1 MCGCGAPNLPQN
13 DMPESLLTSSGNFDP
28 ESVVKVIDP
37 ESKQTMV
44 VMEYVGSNQSTFSV
58 NSRVARGIQYR
69 FGNNDSH
76 RRRPVFIGDI
86 DFLLGLN
93 TQGERDFSVVSNI
106 AVPDTQDPA
115 AFLGH
120 PISA

>member
-1 MCGCGAPNLPQN
+1 MCGCLSPVFPTN
-13 DMPESLLTSSGNFDP
+13 DMPNSLLSSSGNFDP
-28 ESVVKVIDP
+28 ESVVKVVDP

-44 VMEYVGSNQSTFSV
+44 VMEYVGPNQSTFSV

-93 TQGERDFSVVSNI
+93 TKGERDFQVVSNI
-106 AVPDTQDPA
+106 AVPEHHDPA
-115 AFLGH
+115 AFLGY
-120 PISA
+120 PIAM

>member
-1 MCGCGAPNLPQN
+1 MCGCGSPILPTN
-13 DMPESLLTSSGNFDP
+13 DMPESLLSSSGNFDR
-28 ESVVKVIDP
+28 ESVILVTDP
-37 ESKQTMV
+37 ESKQQMA
-44 VMEYVGSNQSTFSV
+44 VMEYVGPNASTFTV
-58 NSRVARGIQYR
+58 NSRVSRVSYR

-93 TQGERDFSVVSNI
+93 TQGERDFHVVSNI
-106 AVPDTQDPA
+106 AVPDTQDPS

-120 PISA
+120 PITA